1 MGWYLTALLPQF
13 LSEQPDL
20 WKRPFHFFGF
30 VQGQVGVRGP
40 TAVFIRAERVTN
52 KCCAFLVSFFLSA
65 FQEDLKKQKTTTTKK
80 KQNKKPRSLSAFK
93 HTLFLYRKKKPKEQ
107 HVLVKSLLSPP
118 GLFFGSGFS

>member
-1 MGWYLTALLPQF
+1 MGWYLTALPPQC
-13 LSEQPDL
+13 LSEQPEL
-20 WKRPFHFFGF
+20 WKRPFHFFSF

-52 KCCAFLVSFFLSA
+52 KCCAFLFSFFLSA
-65 FQEDLKKQKTTTTKK
+65 FQEDFLK

-107 HVLVKSLLSPP
+107 HVLIKSLLSPP